1 MAKSGG
7 EGRSAIDKSLPH
19 DRDAE
24 RLILGAILLD
34 NTTINQAAERL
45 RHEDFL
51 LDSHRRI
58 FEKMIRLFER
68 GAVIDPYTLQDELRR
83 AGELEMVGGMAAIS
97 NLFEGVPRFSN
108 IDSYTGIV
116 KGKAILRRLITTS
129 NQIMSTCFDAEDE
142 PDAILD
148 QAERLI
154 FSIAEDRIRE
164 GFVPIGKVAEQ
175 QFKHIGEIAAKG
187 HQLVTGIATG
197 FFNLD
202 SMTSGLQRGDLV
214 VIAARP
220 SMGKTAFGLNIAQNV
235 ALQQPRDDGSR
246 PVIGVFSLEM
256 SKEQLAQRL
265 LCSQARID
273 AHLLRKGIL
282 SKEDW
287 RKLAGAVS
295 ELGDARIFL
304 DDTPSISVMEMR
316 AKSRR
321 LKNEQHGLDLLIVDY
336 LQLMGSRS
344 RVESRQQEVSQIS
357 RELKGLAKELNVPL
371 VALSQLNRAPEART
385 DKRPQLSDLR
395 ESGSIEQDADV
406 VMFIF
411 REDVYKPET
420 DRQNI
425 AEIIIGKQRNGP
437 TGNVELVFLKNLT
450 RFEEK
455 YNES

>member
-7 EGRSAIDKSLPH
+7 DGRSPIDKSLPH

-24 RLILGAILLD
+24 RLILGAIVLD

-45 RHEDFL
+45 RHEDFF
-51 LDSHRRI
+51 LDPHRRI
-58 FEKMIRLFER
+58 FEKMVRLFER

-83 AGELEMVGGMAAIS
+83 SGELEMVGGMAAIS
-97 NLFEGVPRFSN
+97 ALFDGVPRFSN

-116 KGKAILRRLITTS
+116 KGKSILRRLITTS

-154 FSIAEDRIRE
+154 LAIAEDRIKE
-164 GFVPIGKVAEQ
+164 GFVPIGTVAEQ
-175 QFKHIGEIAAKG
+175 QFKHIGEIAARG
-187 HQLVTGIATG
+187 HHLVTGVPTG

-202 SMTSGLQRGDLV
+202 SLTSGLQRGDLV

-235 ALQQPRDDGSR
+235 AVQPRQDGTR
-246 PVIGVFSLEM
+246 PVVGVFSLEM

-282 SKEDW
+282 SKDDW

-295 ELGDARIFL
+295 ELGEARIFL
-304 DDTPSISVMEMR
+304 DDTPSITVMEMR

-336 LQLMGSRS
+336 LQLMGSRG
-344 RVESRQQEVSQIS
+344 RIESRQQEVSQIS

-385 DKRPQLSDLR
+385 DKRPQLADLR
-395 ESGSIEQDADV
+395 ESGSIEQDADL

-420 DRQNI
+420 ERQNI

-437 TGNVELVFLKNLT
+437 TGTVELVFLKNLT

-455 YNES
+455 YTES

>member
-58 FEKMIRLFER
+58 FEKMVRLFER

-83 AGELEMVGGMAAIS
+83 SGELEMVGGMAAIS

-154 FSIAEDRIRE
+154 LSIAEDRIRE